1 MQNEVDDGA
10 MYEDES
16 ADVSEA
22 TQSGS
27 KSGKDS
33 RAATEQDEDEE
44 YTDEDSVPEQSF
56 PAHLSI
62 AIEKV
67 SNYPQRHRI
76 GP

>member
-1 MQNEVDDGA
+1 MNNELDDGA

-16 ADVSEA
+16 ADVPEA
-22 TQSGS
+22 TQSDS

-33 RAATEQDEDEE
+33 RSATEQDEDEE
-44 YTDEDSVPEQSF
+44 YIDEDNVPEPSF

-67 SNYPQRHRI
+67 SCHSQIR
-76 GP
+76 